1 MSSVQASRPE
11 DIMPGQPIQF
21 KSRLGDR
28 HRCGFTLVELLVVV
42 SILALLIA
50 ILLPTFRGARR
61 VSKRVACGAQLRS
74 IGHGMRMYLNDSNDY
89 LPVVADFPSI
99 SLEEDDPPKPG
110 IATVLRPFIR
120 KDDKKV
126 DDLEKELKDEGEEV
140 FKCPA
145 DIPGKFQREG
155 EKAGKSYFQ
164 TENSSYKFHTTL
176 SFFLLTPGVPPDP
189 DARVKLQD
197 IVRSERAKQVFG
209 SKPAEEEIWLLAD
222 YWTFHGKAGQTG
234 STNYL
239 YVDGHV
245 GDLER

>member
-1 MSSVQASRPE
+1 MMLKHTHSIKRRRS
-11 DIMPGQPIQF
+11 G
-21 KSRLGDR
+21 
-28 HRCGFTLVELLVVV
+28 GFTLVELLVVV

-50 ILLPTFRGARR
+50 ILLPSLRGARR
-61 VSKRVACGAQLRS
+61 VSKRVACGGHLRS

-99 SLEEDDPPKPG
+99 SLAEDDPPKPG

-120 KDDKKV
+120 KDNESAK
-126 DDLEKELKDEGEEV
+126 DLEKELEADGEKV

-145 DIPGKFQREG
+145 DIPGKIKRDG
-155 EKAGKSYFQ
+155 ANSGKSYFQ
-164 TENSSYKFHTTL
+164 TENSSYKFNVFL
-176 SFFLLTPGVPPDP
+176 PFFLQTPGEPFDLSVP
-189 DARVKLQD
+189 VKLQE
-197 IVRSERAKQVFG
+197 IVRSERAKQVYG

-222 YWTFHGKAGQTG
+222 YWTFHGKAGKSG

-245 GDLER
+245 GDLEK

>member
-155 EKAGKSYFQ
+155 EKAGKCFNQ
-164 TENSSYKFHTTL
+164 
-176 SFFLLTPGVPPDP
+176 G
-189 DARVKLQD
+189 RVSALA
-197 IVRSERAKQVFG
+197 VRAGFRSEHSYNKRNRRQRQQDAHRIG
-209 SKPAEEEIWLLAD
+209 DIAD
-222 YWTFHGKAGQTG
+222 G
-234 STNYL
+234 N
-239 YVDGHV
+239 
-245 GDLER
+245 LEL